1 MQKIEQMQEIESL
14 TTGTSGTERPVS
26 EIIGGAL
33 VRVALA
39 LVIIVSL
46 LVISSPR
53 KSEAFTLSGI
63 LREVAMEGAVDKA
76 RNAPSQAFIA
86 LLQAARVSTGVE
98 INGPAIL
105 RAW

>member
-1 MQKIEQMQEIESL
+1 MQKIEQMQEIETL

-46 LVISSPR
+46 LVISYHAEKTPCGQER
-53 KSEAFTLSGI
+53 IMWEQPERYQKKPF
-63 LREVAMEGAVDKA
+63 
-76 RNAPSQAFIA
+76 
-86 LLQAARVSTGVE
+86 
-98 INGPAIL
+98 
-105 RAW
+105 